1 MAIDNELIGIAGL
14 GVTLV
19 PYLILLYERFRSG
32 GLGSRR
38 RILATIAKFDTD
50 FGGFMSSLRPT
61 NKKFIPSM
69 LMLTAMMYIIQF
81 QFLIGVISGNTGN
94 FFTYIILYLLIVPML
109 FFVLFALTKEFSS
122 NVIRNRGWDKK
133 LDFTMTYTLS
143 ELIPWIFFVFEISL
157 LGSFLSLSFY
167 QVTLRTGL
175 TIFFEISLIM
185 LPYAV
190 FYIVLWAILL
200 FIGRNNLAQLYDSRF
215 KGLPPKLNVK
225 TNLGRGN
232 QPMDVFGTVF
242 SIGNHLMIKREEDG
256 YLQMISWRS
265 ILTFAV
271 SPRSKK

>member
-1 MAIDNELIGIAGL
+1 MAIYNVLLEVTGV

-38 RILATIAKFDTD
+38 RILASIAKFDAD

-61 NKKFIPSM
+61 NKKFISF
-69 LMLTAMMYIIQF
+69 LLILTTLMYIFPF
-81 QFLIGVISGNTGN
+81 QFLIGITSGNTGN
-94 FFTYIILYLLIVPML
+94 FFIYIILYLLIVPML

-122 NVIRNRGWDKK
+122 IAIGKRDSDKK
-133 LDFTMTYTLS
+133 LDFPMIYTLS
-143 ELIPWIFFVFEISL
+143 ELIPWIFFAFEISL
-157 LGSFLSLSFY
+157 LGGFLSLSFY

-175 TIFFEISLIM
+175 TTFFEISLIM

-190 FYIVLWAILL
+190 FYVVLWAILL

-215 KGLPPKLNVK
+215 KELPPKLNVK

-242 SIGNHLMIKREEDG
+242 SIGNHLVIKREEDG